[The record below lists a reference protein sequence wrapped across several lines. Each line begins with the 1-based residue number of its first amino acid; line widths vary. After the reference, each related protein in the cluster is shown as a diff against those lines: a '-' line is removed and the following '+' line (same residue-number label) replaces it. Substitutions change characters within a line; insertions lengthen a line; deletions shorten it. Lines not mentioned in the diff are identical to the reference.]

1 VRRVIRLWHV
11 VITARRC
18 NMPKQW
24 NERILQRLKLRDLRV
39 LMTVAQTGSM
49 GKTAAQL
56 AMSQPAVSKAIAEM
70 ERTLDVQLLDRSA
83 QGVEMTR
90 YGNALLKW
98 AIAVFDDLRQAAHDL
113 QSLSDPAS
121 GEIRIGTT
129 DSMIA
134 GFVPAVIDRFTRRYP
149 RVVLEVFP
157 LLTFADQYKELRERT
172 IDLILGRVTVPT
184 RQTNDLN
191 TEILFEDPM
200 VVAAATGSKWLR
212 RNAVTPASLL
222 EAQWSIPPLSSF
234 VRPLITEAFRAKG
247 LDGPVH
253 TVGSNSVQLSTA
265 LLATG
270 RFLGV
275 LSGSTLRLSG
285 KRLGL
290 KRVPVDLPIQP
301 LTTGVVTLKGRT
313 QSPAAH
319 QFVQCARDVARP
331 FAKVVG

>member
-1 VRRVIRLWHV
+1 
-11 VITARRC
+11 
-18 NMPKQW
+18 MPKQW

-39 LMTVAQTGSM
+39 LMTAAQTGSM
-49 GKTAAQL
+49 GKTATQL
-56 AMSQPAVSKAIAEM
+56 GMSQPAVSKAIAEM
-70 ERTLDVQLLDRSA
+70 ERVLDVQLLDRSA

-90 YGNALLKW
+90 HGNTLLKW

-134 GFVPAVIDRFTRRYP
+134 GFVPAVIDRFTSCYP
-149 RVVLEVFP
+149 KVVLEVFP

-191 TEILFEDPM
+191 TEVLFEDPM

-212 RNAVTPASLL
+212 RRTVTPAALL
-222 EAQWSIPPLSSF
+222 EARWSIPPLSSF
-234 VRPLITEAFRAKG
+234 VRPLIAEAFRAKG

-301 LTTGVVTLKGRT
+301 LTTGVVTLKRRA
-313 QSPAAH
+313 QSPSVY
-319 QFVQCARDVARP
+319 QFIQCAHEVARP
-331 FAKVVG
+331 FAKAVT

>member
-1 VRRVIRLWHV
+1 
-11 VITARRC
+11 
-18 NMPKQW
+18 
-24 NERILQRLKLRDLRV
+24 
-39 LMTVAQTGSM
+39 
-49 GKTAAQL
+49 
-56 AMSQPAVSKAIAEM
+56 
-70 ERTLDVQLLDRSA
+70 
-83 QGVEMTR
+83 
-90 YGNALLKW
+90 
-98 AIAVFDDLRQAAHDL
+98 
-113 QSLSDPAS
+113 
-121 GEIRIGTT
+121 
-129 DSMIA
+129 MIA